1 MILSEPRESTV
12 PCKMVEVLTDKGYQL
27 ELVETV
33 KGTQLYYCEKVD
45 MYVQLSKN
53 ETLFKDAGDPMG
65 PSLVWMGKIHKQLNA

>member
-12 PCKMVEVLTDKGYQL
+12 PCKVVEVLTDKGYQL

-65 PSLVWMGKIHKQLNA
+65 PALVWMGKIHS